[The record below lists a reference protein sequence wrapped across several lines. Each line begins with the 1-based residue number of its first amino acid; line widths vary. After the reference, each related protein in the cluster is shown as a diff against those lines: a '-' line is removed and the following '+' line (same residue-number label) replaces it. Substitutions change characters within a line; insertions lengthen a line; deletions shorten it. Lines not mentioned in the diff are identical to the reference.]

1 MFVTTENQKY
11 PERVI
16 IQYDH
21 GALTQTTTVKR
32 YKVPAGKRL
41 VVDSVDYHNITGL
54 AENASNAFALTV
66 QNGSTVVANGIDTDS
81 DEAGT
86 NTLPADTTVAMNV
99 VTTAGAN
106 VLAAGDTLS
115 FVFTEDGTAT
125 LPAGF
130 FTVHGRLI

>member
-1 MFVTTENQKY
+1 LFATTENFTV
-11 PERVI
+11 PERVV

-21 GALTQTTTVKR
+21 GSLTATTTVKR
-32 YKVPAGKRL
+32 YVVPAGRQL
-41 VVDSVDYHNITGL
+41 VVDFVHYHNITGL

-86 NTLPADTTVAMNV
+86 NTLPADTTVAMTV
-99 VTTAGAN
+99 VTAAGAN

-130 FTVHGRLI
+130 FTVHGRLV